1 MKNFT
6 NLVVFLFLLGI
17 VLSSCEGPE
26 GPVGPAGPQG
36 AQGPAGPQ
44 GPAGND
50 GQDGNANVSII
61 RLASDTINWQAGS
74 YFGRTANVFIINDN
88 MVSQDII
95 DHGTVLGY
103 GLLSGVWFPM
113 PFIWEK
119 SGGSSTQYLTFT
131 YILNEIKL
139 YAYQTSGVLNPS
151 NVREYRFMLITDN
164 TVTSG
169 RVAAGVS
176 VMDELKNAG
185 VDVNDYYAV
194 CDYYGI
200 EPE

>member
-1 MKNFT
+1 MKTMKIST
-6 NLVVFLFLLGI
+6 NLVALLFLLSI
-17 VLSSCEGPE
+17 AFSSCEGPE
-26 GPVGPAGPQG
+26 GPVGPQG
-36 AQGPAGPQ
+36 AQGPAGPAGPTGPQ
-44 GPAGND
+44 GPN
-50 GQDGNANVSII
+50 GNANVTII
-61 RLASDTINWQAGS
+61 QLAADTITWQAGN
-74 YFGRTANVFIINDN
+74 YFGRAANTFIINDN

-103 GLLSGVWFPM
+103 GFLSGVWFPM
-113 PFIWEK
+113 PFIWEG

-131 YILNEIKL
+131 YVLNEIRL
-139 YAYQTSGVLNPS
+139 YAYETSGVLNPT
-151 NVREYRFMLITDN
+151 NVQEYRFMLITDN

-194 CDYYGI
+194 CAYYGI